1 MLPGVSG
8 LFFGGSFGLILFFGI
23 DMSDL
28 LSSLDEICGHLKIQD
43 KALRSLLKLGLPV
56 RVINGRYYAHAG
68 VVDEWLRWFLN
79 PHVSKGPVE
88 INVAEGNFTEFC
100 PPAAKKS

>member
-1 MLPGVSG
+1 VGV
-8 LFFGGSFGLILFFGI
+8 
-23 DMSDL
+23 SDL